1 MDGGLKRSDGQ
12 TVRWSDR
19 RAASVPRK
27 ISTSK
32 KEAGM
37 EDRSPRWRSRPPKGP
52 RRGYG
57 RADEPFIGGAEL
69 ARRNAR
75 KRQRMNG
82 GGFGPNQNRTL
93 ANTCNASSCTVARIP
108 KSAKPSERFFASLF
122 RSSVEE
128 FKRSDDNDTSR
139 REIMSNICGRAGLP
153 MPAKIQA
160 ASIDANHFYSTRAAL
175 VMEEARFVIADAL
188 RRHTGPADAHG
199 RRHVG
204 PTCLSLQLVS
214 VEERE
219 KLGGCTVLTFEK
231 RTPGATFASQELY
244 DMRPGCCFEI
254 ITAGRVESNRSPDMS
269 SSILANVVPS
279 SDRSNI
285 ERQLTLM
292 VYHKLGIPAEACE
305 DMWEVRPL
313 TTLISEQ
320 RQFEACGCSRPKV
333 PFLHKLLGW
342 KSPSHVRFGD
352 SDSSSDED
360 GGEEKKCDIEEHP
373 SHSHGLSPQIA
384 SGLLLNPLN
393 PTQERAASEYLSS
406 PSGSVTLVQGPPG
419 SGKTTFTVSCIL
431 RCLFQSSEE
440 EMGRRILVTAP
451 TNKAITVLASRFL
464 AALDGDASFN
474 VVLIGVEDKLV
485 DDDDSLQ
492 RSVSSQTDNLRVPS
506 SFRDIFVYTW
516 LDTMSSTFQ
525 AILEEILAKQTTK
538 SILSRLRGIRKKLR
552 KGIPSLYRESGAPQY
567 LDCLIGRL
575 EQSLYDPDEAPS
587 SSEIEDLFENITS
600 SLQDIDQSG
609 ATQELLA
616 TADVIFCTLSTA
628 GISAMK
634 HTPNVTD
641 LFVDEAAAATEAEIC
656 IPFHTRPNRM
666 LVVGDPMQLPAT
678 IMSRH
683 ASDLGLGK
691 SLHERLMYDC
701 GKEHVMLDLQYRM
714 RPEICTFPSRSFYE
728 GKLMNGDNVVKES
741 YGSHSTTLFD
751 GKPVVFL
758 QSSGSERKAS
768 SGSYCNKEEGQVVV
782 DIVKALRAKSSD
794 DNSTNWSSSDKIR
807 IITFYQAQVVLIQQ
821 MLRQSGLSGVLVG
834 TVDACQGC
842 EADVCILSFV
852 RSNQGRCGNIKHSVG
867 FLCDDRRLNVAL
879 TRARYQL
886 ICIGNVLGTLSSAK
900 DTTLADLAA
909 EARERGC
916 IISSLA

>member
-1 MDGGLKRSDGQ
+1 
-12 TVRWSDR
+12 
-19 RAASVPRK
+19 
-27 ISTSK
+27 
-32 KEAGM
+32 M
-37 EDRSPRWRSRPPKGP
+37 EGRSPRWRSRPPKGP

-57 RADEPFIGGAEL
+57 RADEADDVYDQQQDGQKFIGGAER

-75 KRQRMNG
+75 KRQRVNGGGG
-82 GGFGPNQNRTL
+82 GGFGPNQNRTF
-93 ANTCNASSCTVARIP
+93 ANNASNCAVARIP

-188 RRHTGPADAHG
+188 RGHNGPAEAHG
-199 RRHVG
+199 RRHMG
-204 PTCLSLQLVS
+204 PACLSLRLVS
-214 VEERE
+214 VKERE

-231 RTPGATFASQELY
+231 RTLGATFALQELY

-254 ITAGRVESNRSPDMS
+254 ITAGEVEPCPGVS
-269 SSILANVVPS
+269 SSMLANVVPS

-292 VYHKLGIPAEACE
+292 LYHKLEVPAEAFE
-305 DMWEVRPL
+305 GLWEVRPL

-320 RQFEACGCSRPKV
+320 RQFEACGCSRPTKV

-342 KSPSHVRFGD
+342 KDASHVRFGE

-360 GGEEKKCDIEEHP
+360 EGEEKKCDFEEH
-373 SHSHGLSPQIA
+373 SLHSHGLSPQIA

-393 PTQERAASEYLSS
+393 ATQERAASEYLSS

-464 AALDGDASFN
+464 VALDGDASFN
-474 VVLIGVEDKLV
+474 IVLIGVEDKLV

-492 RSVSSQTDNLRVPS
+492 RSVNSQTDNLRAPS
-506 SFRDIFVYTW
+506 SLRDIFVYTW
-516 LDTMSSTFQ
+516 LNTMSSTFQ
-525 AILEEILAKQTTK
+525 AILEEILAEQTTK

-552 KGIPSLYRESGAPQY
+552 KGIPSLYRDSGAPQY

-587 SSEIEDLFENITS
+587 SSEIEDLFQNMTS
-600 SLQDIDQSG
+600 SLHDIDQSG

-678 IMSRH
+678 IMSRN

-701 GKEHVMLDLQYRM
+701 GKEHVMLDRQYRM

-728 GKLMNGDNVVKES
+728 GKLMNGDNVVETS

-751 GKPVVFL
+751 GKPFVFL

-782 DIVKALRAKSSD
+782 DIVKALRAKSSG
-794 DNSTNWSSSDKIR
+794 DNSTHWSSSDKIR
-807 IITFYQAQVVLIQQ
+807 IITFYQAQVTLIQQ
-821 MLRQSGLSGVLVG
+821 MLRQSGLGGVLVG

-886 ICIGNVLGTLSSAK
+886 ICIGNVLGTLSGAK
-900 DTTLADLAA
+900 GTTLADLAA

-916 IISSLA
+916 IISS